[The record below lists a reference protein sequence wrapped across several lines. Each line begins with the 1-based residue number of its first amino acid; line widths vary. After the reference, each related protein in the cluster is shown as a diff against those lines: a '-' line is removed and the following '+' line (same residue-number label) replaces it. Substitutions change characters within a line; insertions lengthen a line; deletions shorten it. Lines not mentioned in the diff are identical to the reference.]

1 MRVLVIPDCHLKPW
15 MFEKAAA
22 IMSGERTDNAVC
34 LMDIPDDFGKDDPD
48 LYKKAYDAA
57 IRFAK
62 QFPQSLW
69 CYGNHDLSYVWS
81 KPETGFNPAVR
92 MLVREKLEELERT
105 LSSPSQLAYIHKI
118 DKTLFMHGG
127 LSNFFVHRWV
137 TQSGQKAIGKTIKEI
152 NKMGSGLMWD
162 SASPIWYRPQFAPD
176 NDASRLFRGGKYL
189 QVVGHTPV
197 KDVIL
202 EGGVL
207 SCDTF
212 STYRDGTPY
221 GSREF
226 CIVDTDTW
234 QFETVPT
241 KLITPPSDV
250 GGKQK
255 YSDQFMICL
264 LQKEVES
271 LSTKEALY
279 FSQFYYQSGVVCG
292 T

>member
-1 MRVLVIPDCHLKPW
+1 M
-15 MFEKAAA
+15 
-22 IMSGERTDNAVC
+22 
-34 LMDIPDDFGKDDPD
+34 
-48 LYKKAYDAA
+48 
-57 IRFAK
+57 
-62 QFPQSLW
+62 
-69 CYGNHDLSYVWS
+69 SYVWN

-92 MLVREKLEELERT
+92 ILVREKLEELRRT
-105 LSSPSQLAYIHKI
+105 LSSPSQIAYVHKI

-197 KDVIL
+197 KDVTL

-221 GSREF
+221 GSRKF
-226 CIVDTDTW
+226 CIVDTNTW
-234 QFETVPT
+234 EHETIRT
-241 KLITPPSDV
+241 TH
-250 GGKQK
+250 
-255 YSDQFMICL
+255 
-264 LQKEVES
+264 E
-271 LSTKEALY
+271 
-279 FSQFYYQSGVVCG
+279 
-292 T
+292 

>member
-22 IMSGERTDNAVC
+22 IMSGKRTDNAVC

-57 IRFAK
+57 IRFAER
-62 QFPQSLW
+62 FPQSLW
-69 CYGNHDLSYVWS
+69 CYGNHDLSYVWN

-221 GSREF
+221 GSRKF
-226 CIVDTDTW
+226 CIVDTNTW
-234 QFETVPT
+234 EHETIQAT
-241 KLITPPSDV
+241 H
-250 GGKQK
+250 
-255 YSDQFMICL
+255 
-264 LQKEVES
+264 E
-271 LSTKEALY
+271 
-279 FSQFYYQSGVVCG
+279 
-292 T
+292 

>member
-15 MFEKAAA
+15 MFEDATA
-22 IMSGERTDNAVC
+22 IMNSGKADNAVC
-34 LMDIPDDFGKDDPD
+34 LMDIPDDFGKDDPN
-48 LYKKAYDAA
+48 LYKETYDVA

-92 MLVREKLEELERT
+92 LLVREKLEELERT

-137 TQSGQKAIGKTIKEI
+137 TQSGQKAIGRTIKEI

-176 NDASRLFRGGKYL
+176 NDVSRLFRGGKYL

-197 KDVIL
+197 KNVIL

-221 GSREF
+221 GSRKF
-226 CIVDTDTW
+226 CIVDTNTW
-234 QFETVPT
+234 EYEIIQATHE
-241 KLITPPSDV
+241 
-250 GGKQK
+250 
-255 YSDQFMICL
+255 
-264 LQKEVES
+264 
-271 LSTKEALY
+271 
-279 FSQFYYQSGVVCG
+279 
-292 T
+292 